1 MEADYSTSSYIRDDD
16 DDDDVVFIVF
26 VFVIAPACGSQSTS

>member
-1 MEADYSTSSYIRDDD
+1 MEADYSTSSYIRDD